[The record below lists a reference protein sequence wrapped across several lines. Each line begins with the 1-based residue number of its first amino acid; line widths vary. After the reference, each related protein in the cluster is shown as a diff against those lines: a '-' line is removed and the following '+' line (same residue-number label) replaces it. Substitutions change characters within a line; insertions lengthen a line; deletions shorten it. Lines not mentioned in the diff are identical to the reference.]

1 MNGLQSL
8 LLPVIAILLL
18 LLILGWRLYA
28 IAVRVDRLHRQVLG
42 ARATLEKHL
51 AYRAQAAIDLGSTGL
66 LDAAS
71 AMILQRAAHEALHCE
86 RPIVADGLDPLDTAG
101 RRAAPAASP
110 RGAEARSRG
119 TIESDLSRVIRT
131 AVDAEAR
138 DELRATELGTEALD
152 RLERASARVVLARRF
167 HNTHVAEARR
177 LRSTPA
183 VRLLRL
189 AGHAPMPSTFDIDDD
204 AEPALDQEA
213 S

>member
-1 MNGLQSL
+1 MNGLESI

-18 LLILGWRLYA
+18 MLVLGWRLYA

-51 AYRAQAAIDLGSTGL
+51 AYRAQAAVDLGSTGL

-71 AMILQRAAHEALHCE
+71 AMLLQRAAHEALDCE
-86 RPIVADGLDPLDTAG
+86 HPIVPDGLDPLDTSG
-101 RRAAPAASP
+101 RRAAPAA
-110 RGAEARSRG
+110 GAPGRSRAAV
-119 TIESDLSRVIRT
+119 ESDLSRVIRA

-138 DELRATELGTEALD
+138 AELRGTELGTEAVD
-152 RLERASARVVLARRF
+152 RLERAGARVVLARRF

-189 AGHAPMPSTFDIDDD
+189 AGCAPMPSAFDIDDD
-204 AEPALDQEA
+204 IEPSPDQEA